1 MHESTLM
8 RSLIGQVGQIAQ
20 AQGAER
26 VVGVTLSVGALT
38 GLSPAHLREHF
49 HLAAA
54 GTVAADARVTIT
66 VSADPGDP
74 QAQAIRLTGV
84 EIADGR

>member
-8 RSLIGQVGQIAQ
+8 RSLIGQVEQIAR
-20 AQGAER
+20 AQGARR

-49 HLAAA
+49 RLAAA
-54 GTVAADARVTIT
+54 GTLAADARVTVA
-66 VSADPGDP
+66 VSDDPSDP
-74 QAQAIRLTGV
+74 QAQAIRLTGM